1 MGPLKRFRTKFR
13 ASRVTLPAAAIATV
27 LCAACLFAIW
37 FERPDGQAEM
47 DRYGNA
53 LATTL
58 ADTTAAALFEERR
71 ITLTV
76 IANRLTTLNEIA
88 GVAFFDQSN
97 ELMAMS
103 GVQRSD
109 TSFDAQATIDDTR
122 SGSVRVT
129 LNRQAFAPPISW
141 ALWLLS
147 LLTVLFTPPL
157 TVMAIQFSTQ
167 GNRSLPIV
175 SVPNEPDQDQPAYL
189 LTVKLHN
196 QRSLNRQEQTQA
208 IEDALTMGREVC
220 ALYPGL
226 AVSLQERGLA
236 LLISKAEASG
246 RNAVYASLLLQRLLR
261 EYETQGE
268 FRCLLSTTVSPSDPA
283 EATSIKTEALE
294 GMTNV
299 EQNLTLAS
307 LAKANTALMG
317 ADIFEDLSEA
327 QRQWAQPFRHP
338 ILEDL
343 APEGVFYCVEALP
356 EQEQALITEQAQVV
370 LGFNLAP

>member
-268 FRCLLSTTVSPSDPA
+268 FRCLLSTTISPSDPA

>member
-58 ADTTAAALFEERR
+58 ADITAGALFEERR

-109 TSFDAQATIDDTR
+109 TSFDAQATIDNTR

-208 IEDALTMGREVC
+208 IEDALTMGREGC

-268 FRCLLSTTVSPSDPA
+268 FRCLLSTTISPSDPA

-356 EQEQALITEQAQVV
+356 EQEHALITEQAQVV

>member
-13 ASRVTLPAAAIATV
+13 ASRVTLPAAAIATAM
-27 LCAACLFAIW
+27 CAACLFVIW
-37 FERPDGQAEM
+37 FDRPDGQEEM
-47 DRYGNA
+47 DRYGHA

-76 IANRLTTLNEIA
+76 IANRLTEMDEIA
-88 GVAFFDQSN
+88 GVAFFDQSD

-103 GVQRSD
+103 GVQQSD

-122 SGSVRVT
+122 SGFVRVT
-129 LNRQAFAPPISW
+129 LHREAFAPPIPW
-141 ALWLLS
+141 VPWLLS

-157 TVMAIQFSTQ
+157 TVMAIQFSTR

-175 SVPNEPDQDQPAYL
+175 SVPAEPAQDQPAYL

-196 QRSLNRQEQTQA
+196 QRSLSRHEQTQA
-208 IEDALTMGREVC
+208 IDDALIMGREVC

-226 AVSLQERGLA
+226 AVSLKERGLT
-236 LLISKAEASG
+236 LLISKAETSSL
-246 RNAVYASLLLQRLLR
+246 NAIYASLLLQRLLR

-268 FRCLLSTTVSPSDPA
+268 FRCLLSTAISPSDPA
-283 EATSIKTEALE
+283 EATYIQADALE
-294 GMTNV
+294 SMIDV

-317 ADIFEDLSEA
+317 AEIFEDLSQE
-327 QRQWAQPFRHP
+327 QRQWAQPFHHP

-343 APEGVFYCVEALP
+343 APERLFYCIEELP
-356 EQEQALITEQAQVV
+356 ELELALITEQAQVV
-370 LGFNLAP
+370 LGFNLAT

>member
-13 ASRVTLPAAAIATV
+13 ASRITLPAAAIATA

-53 LATTL
+53 LAITL

-76 IANRLTTLNEIA
+76 IANRLTALNEVA
-88 GVAFFDQSN
+88 GVAFFDSSD

-109 TSFDAQATIDDTR
+109 TSFDALATIDDTR

-129 LNRQAFAPPISW
+129 LNRQAFAPPIPWS
-141 ALWLLS
+141 LWLLS

-157 TVMAIQFSTQ
+157 TVMAIQFSTR

-175 SVPNEPDQDQPAYL
+175 SVPNEPAQDQPAYL

-208 IEDALTMGREVC
+208 IDDALTMGREVC
-220 ALYPGL
+220 ALYSGL
-226 AVSLQERGLA
+226 AVSLQERGLT
-236 LLISKAEASG
+236 LLISKAQASG
-246 RNAVYASLLLQRLLR
+246 LNAVYASLLLQRLLR

-268 FRCLLSTTVSPSDPA
+268 FRCLLSTAISPSDPA
-283 EATSIKTEALE
+283 EATSIKTDALE

-307 LAKANTALMG
+307 LAKGNTALMG
-317 ADIFEDLSEA
+317 ADIFEDLSDE

-343 APEGVFYCVEALP
+343 APEAVFYCIEALP
-356 EQEQALITEQAQVV
+356 EREQALITEQAQVV

>member
-53 LATTL
+53 LAITL

-76 IANRLTTLNEIA
+76 IANRLTALNEVA
-88 GVAFFDQSN
+88 GVAFFDSSD

-109 TSFDAQATIDDTR
+109 TSFDALATIDDTR

-268 FRCLLSTTVSPSDPA
+268 FRCLLSTTISPSDPA

-356 EQEQALITEQAQVV
+356 EQEHALITEQAQVV

>member
-1 MGPLKRFRTKFR
+1 MGPIKRFRTKFR
-13 ASRVTLPAAAIATV
+13 ASRLTLPVAAIATA

-47 DRYGNA
+47 DRYGSA

-76 IANRLTTLNEIA
+76 IANRLTALNEVA
-88 GVAFFDQSN
+88 GVAFFDQSD

-122 SGSVRVT
+122 SGFVRVI
-129 LNRQAFAPPISW
+129 LNREAFAPPIPW

-147 LLTVLFTPPL
+147 LLTVLFTPPFA
-157 TVMAIQFSTQ
+157 VMAIQFSTR

-175 SVPNEPDQDQPAYL
+175 SVPNEPVQDQPAYL

-226 AVSLQERGLA
+226 AVSLQERGLT

-246 RNAVYASLLLQRLLR
+246 LNAVYASLLLQRLLR

-268 FRCLLSTTVSPSDPA
+268 FRCLLSTAVSPSDPA
-283 EATSIKTEALE
+283 EATSIKTDALE

-317 ADIFEDLSEA
+317 ADIFEDLSEE

-343 APEGVFYCVEALP
+343 APEGVFYCIEALP
-356 EQEQALITEQAQVV
+356 ALQQALITEQAQVV

>member
-13 ASRVTLPAAAIATV
+13 ASRVTLPAAAIATAM
-27 LCAACLFAIW
+27 CAACLFAIW
-37 FERPDGQAEM
+37 FERPDGQEEM

-58 ADTTAAALFEERR
+58 SDTTAAALFEKRR

-88 GVAFFDQSN
+88 GIAFYDQSD

-109 TSFDAQATIDDTR
+109 TSFDAQATIDDTL

-129 LNRQAFAPPISW
+129 LNQQAFAPPIPW
-141 ALWLLS
+141 VLWLLS

-157 TVMAIQFSTQ
+157 TVMAIQFSTR

-175 SVPNEPDQDQPAYL
+175 SVPNEPAQDQPTYL

-208 IEDALTMGREVC
+208 IEDALTMGSEVC

-226 AVSLQERGLA
+226 AVSLQERGLT

-246 RNAVYASLLLQRLLR
+246 LNAVYASLLLQRLLR

-268 FRCLLSTTVSPSDPA
+268 FRCLLSTAVSPSDPA
-283 EATSIKTEALE
+283 EATSIKTDALAS
-294 GMTNV
+294 MTDV

-317 ADIFEDLSEA
+317 AEIYEDLSEE
-327 QRQWAQPFRHP
+327 QRQWAQPFHHP

-343 APEGVFYCVEALP
+343 APEDLFYCIEALP
-356 EQEQALITEQAQVV
+356 EQEQALITGQAQVV

>member
-1 MGPLKRFRTKFR
+1 MRGEF
-13 ASRVTLPAAAIATV
+13 V
-27 LCAACLFAIW
+27 AIW
-37 FERPDGQAEM
+37 FERPDGQQEVE
-47 DRYGNA
+47 RYGRA

-76 IANRLTTLNEIA
+76 IANRLTALDEIA
-88 GVAFFDQSN
+88 GVAFFDRSD

-103 GVQRSD
+103 GVQQAE
-109 TSFDAQATIDDTR
+109 TSFEAQATIDDTR
-122 SGSVRVT
+122 SGYVRVT
-129 LNRQAFAPPISW
+129 LNRDAFAPPIPW
-141 ALWLLS
+141 VLWLLS
-147 LLTVLFTPPL
+147 LLSVLLTPPL
-157 TVMAIQFSTQ
+157 TVMAIQFSAR

-175 SVPNEPDQDQPAYL
+175 SVPSEPAQDQPAYL
-189 LTVKLHN
+189 LTIKLHN
-196 QRSLNRQEQTQA
+196 QRSLSRKEQTQA

-226 AVSLQERGLA
+226 ALSLQERGLT

-246 RNAVYASLLLQRLLR
+246 LKAVYASLLLQRLLR

-268 FRCLLSTTVSPSDPA
+268 FRCLLSTVISPSDPA
-283 EATSIKTEALE
+283 EATFIRTEALE
-294 GMTNV
+294 EMTNV

-317 ADIFEDLSEA
+317 AEIFEDLSEE
-327 QRQWAQPFRHP
+327 QRQWAQPFHHP

-343 APEGVFYCVEALP
+343 APDGVFYCIEALP

-370 LGFNLAP
+370 LGFNLAT